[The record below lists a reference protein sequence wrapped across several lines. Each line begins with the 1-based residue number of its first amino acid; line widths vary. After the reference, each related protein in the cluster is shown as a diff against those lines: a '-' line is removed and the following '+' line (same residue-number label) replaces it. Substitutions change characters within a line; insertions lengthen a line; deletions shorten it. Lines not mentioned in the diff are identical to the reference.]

1 MSIWTH
7 AAGII
12 RLDFIN
18 PAEYGVAD
26 EKAAIKKLLGKAFDY
41 KDMYD
46 RALCEDLDEHPE
58 DYMPFGSEGS
68 LRRTIL
74 QNPGCFENVTALPMW
89 TIVIEGDLRDYDDP
103 EAIVEWFKE
112 VCRKLKYVRDATV
125 VAREDLNNKTVSW
138 CARDSWRV
146 DGKD

>member
-26 EKAAIKKLLGKAFDY
+26 EQDAIKKLLGKEFDY

-68 LRRTIL
+68 LRATIL
-74 QNPGCFENVTALPMW
+74 KNPNCSENVISLPIW
-89 TIVIEGDLRDYDDP
+89 TIAIEGDLRDYGDP

-112 VCRKLKYVRDATV
+112 VCRKLKYVRNATV
-125 VAREDLNNKTVSW
+125 TAREDLNNKTVSW
-138 CARDSWRV
+138 CTQDSWHV
-146 DGKD
+146 DEKD